1 MSIEVRHLTHIYN
14 AGTAMESCALKDVDF
29 NVGDGEFIGIIG
41 HTGSGK
47 STLIQHLNGLEIP
60 TDGTVLYNNEDIFA
74 EGYDLKKLR
83 GRVGLVFQYP
93 EYQLFEETVLKDV
106 MFGPVNMGKPK
117 EDAEERAREAL
128 KSLGLDESYFSRSP
142 FELSGG
148 EKRRAALAGI
158 LAMEPEVLILDEPT
172 AGLDP
177 QARADMLGLIRR
189 LHRERGITVLLVS
202 HSMDDVAEYADKILV
217 MNNGELKFFDT
228 PREVFKHRDELR
240 SYGLD
245 VPEITQI
252 VLSLREAGIDVPAD
266 ISTMDEAVEAVA
278 AIYGV

>member
-14 AGTAMESCALKDVDF
+14 AGTAMESRALKDVNF
-29 NVGDGEFIGIIG
+29 TVGDGEFIGVIG

-74 EGYDLKKLR
+74 EGYELKALR

-117 EDAEERAREAL
+117 EEAEERARAAL

-217 MNNGELKFFDT
+217 MNNGELKLFDT

-278 AIYGV
+278 AVYGV

>member
-29 NVGDGEFIGIIG
+29 TVGDGEFIGIIG

-74 EGYDLKKLR
+74 EGYELKALR

-217 MNNGELKFFDT
+217 MNNGELKLFDT

-278 AIYGV
+278 AVYGV

>member
-14 AGTAMESCALKDVDF
+14 AGTAMESCALKDVNF
-29 NVGDGEFIGIIG
+29 TVGDGEFIGVIG

-60 TDGTVLYNNEDIFA
+60 TDGTVLYNNEDIFV
-74 EGYDLKKLR
+74 EGYELKALR

-117 EDAEERAREAL
+117 EEAEERAREAL

>member
-29 NVGDGEFIGIIG
+29 TVGDGEFIGIIG

-74 EGYDLKKLR
+74 EGYELKALR

-278 AIYGV
+278 AVYGV